1 MSNRTPARATTRSR
15 RGAQS
20 GMWADV
26 EGGWSRSR
34 LLGVLIAA
42 GAAVV
47 VLLAGLGFTVSQA
60 LGASDGAGD
69 GSHVGPGVGG
79 SQDAMYSDVALGAA
93 RRDEIAAA
101 SMAEAPAAAVNPTD
115 EAPAP
120 GSDLEPDLIAI
131 PSGVVPGPA
140 AVLTG
145 YPRTPQG
152 AVGQL
157 AAIETTVLQ
166 SMSLASAS
174 DVYEAWALPGGT
186 GPQAWPLTT
195 SVRAFLDGA
204 GMEETKDQSAT
215 VSIEPAGALVKG
227 TDGPDWT
234 LACALVTVTAS
245 LEQEVQIGYGHCER
259 MQWVGGRWMIA
270 PGTPPTT
277 APSTWPG
284 SPAAAEA
291 GWSTWTT
298 DTSDTGAGDG
308 VGEA

>member
-1 MSNRTPARATTRSR
+1 
-15 RGAQS
+15 
-20 GMWADV
+20 MWGDTGADV

-42 GAAVV
+42 ALTVA
-47 VLLAGLGFTVSQA
+47 VLLTGLGYTVAQA
-60 LGASDGAGD
+60 LGASDDAGD
-69 GSHVGPGVGG
+69 RDSGASGATG
-79 SQDAMYSDVALGAA
+79 SQDASHSNVTLGAA
-93 RRDEIAAA
+93 QRDEIAAA
-101 SMAEAPAAAVNPTD
+101 PMIELPPAAVNPT
-115 EAPAP
+115 EERPAP
-120 GSDLEPDLIAI
+120 GSGSVPDPMPI

-166 SMSLASAS
+166 SMSLAGAAE
-174 DVYEAWALPGGT
+174 VYEAWALPGGT
-186 GPQAWPLTT
+186 GPQAWPLMT

-204 GMEETKDQSAT
+204 GMGATKDASAT

-245 LEQEVQIGYGHCER
+245 LEQELRIGYGYCER

-270 PGTPPTT
+270 PGTPPAT
-277 APSTWPG
+277 APSVWPG

-298 DTSDTGAGDG
+298 DSTEFGAGAG
-308 VGEA
+308 AGLGAGES